1 MRQSFG
7 AADVPNRP
15 RRRCQLPS
23 VRVEPV
29 LFHALDDIAQREERS
44 MSDVIR
50 ELLRVQVQQRL
61 LFPTGAPRP

>member
-1 MRQSFG
+1 M
-7 AADVPNRP
+7 PNRP

-23 VRVEPV
+23 VRVEPA

-50 ELLRVQVQQRL
+50 ELLRAQLHHR
-61 LFPTGAPRP
+61 FSHSPTRVPRP